1 MVTGVAAGTRPVEVD
16 AAPTAADDVQDDV
29 ADGRYRRA
37 ARLHECREGE
47 LMGYA
52 KNALDGGQVYYEDDG
67 GAGDPVVIHGGF
79 GEPVELVRT
88 SPLAQALPADEFR
101 AIYVDHRGHGGSD
114 KPHDPAAYAMPLRV
128 ADAVAVL
135 DDLGVER
142 SHFLGISWGGRLGFG
157 IGEHAPKRVLSL
169 VIGGQQPYA
178 WPDSP
183 LVQAV
188 TEGLAAA
195 REQGRIEAFLETLE
209 RFWDITVPAPRRER
223 LLTND
228 PIALEAAW
236 QAALAEGP
244 VSDDPGAWRIPCLIF
259 LGAGDLDFLEQARRA
274 ADEIP
279 DAEFLSLAG
288 RDHYGAHTS
297 ADALV
302 LEAVLRTLRRA
313 H

>member
-1 MVTGVAAGTRPVEVD
+1 MA
-16 AAPTAADDVQDDV
+16 
-29 ADGRYRRA
+29 
-37 ARLHECREGE
+37 
-47 LMGYA
+47 YA
-52 KNALDGGQVYYEDDG
+52 KNALDGHQVYYEVEGDG
-67 GAGDPVVIHGGF
+67 GAPVVIHGGF
-79 GEPVELVRT
+79 GEPVDLVRT
-88 SPLAQALPADEFR
+88 SPLARALPADEFR
-101 AIYVDHRGHGGSD
+101 AIYVDHRGHGRSD

-128 ADAVAVL
+128 ADTVAVL
-135 DDLGVER
+135 DDVGVER
-142 SHFLGISWGGRLGFG
+142 AHFLGISWGGRLGFG
-157 IGEHAPKRVLSL
+157 IGEHAFERVRSL

-195 REQGRIEAFLETLE
+195 REQGRIDAFLEALE
-209 RFWDITVPAPRRER
+209 RFWGITFPAPRRER

-228 PIALEAAW
+228 PVALAAAW

-244 VSDDPGAWRIPCLIF
+244 VSDDLEVWRMPCLIF
-259 LGAGDLDFLEQARRA
+259 LGAGDVDFLEQARRA

-297 ADALV
+297 GDALV
-302 LEAVLRTLRRA
+302 LETVLRTLRRA

>member
-1 MVTGVAAGTRPVEVD
+1 
-16 AAPTAADDVQDDV
+16 
-29 ADGRYRRA
+29 
-37 ARLHECREGE
+37 
-47 LMGYA
+47 MGHA
-52 KNALDGGQVYYEDDG
+52 NNALDGGQVYYEDDG
-67 GAGDPVVIHGGF
+67 GAGDPVVVHGGF
-79 GEPVELVRT
+79 GEPVDLVRT
-88 SPLAQALPADEFR
+88 SPLAQVLPADEFR
-101 AIYVDHRGHGGSD
+101 AIYVDHRGHGRSG
-114 KPHDPAAYAMPLRV
+114 KPHDPAAYAMSLRV

-135 DDLGVER
+135 DDLGVGR
-142 SHFLGISWGGRLGFG
+142 AHFLGMSWGGRLGFG
-157 IGEHAPKRVLSL
+157 IGAHAPSRVLSL

-195 REQGRIEAFLETLE
+195 REQGRFEAFLEALE
-209 RFWDITVPAPRRER
+209 RFWDVTVPAPRRER

-228 PIALEAAW
+228 PVALEAAW

-244 VSDDPGAWRIPCLIF
+244 VTDNLGDWRMPCLIF
-259 LGAGDLDFLEQARRA
+259 LGAGDADFLEQARRA

-279 DAEFLSLAG
+279 TAEFLSLASS
-288 RDHYGAHTS
+288 DHYEAHTS
-297 ADALV
+297 GDALL